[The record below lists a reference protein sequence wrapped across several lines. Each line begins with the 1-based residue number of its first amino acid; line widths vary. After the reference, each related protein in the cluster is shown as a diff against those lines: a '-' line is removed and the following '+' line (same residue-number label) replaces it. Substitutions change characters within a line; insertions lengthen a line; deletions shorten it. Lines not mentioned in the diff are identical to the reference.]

1 MLVTQGAC
9 MNSNFFSLSIAL
21 SALIFCAHFSQNSSV
36 EGKEKPKINFY
47 GELYD
52 TTGRQYHV
60 ENITISGM
68 YRQIPFYKK
77 PRKATMS
84 PDSNTTRID
93 LKETFEI
100 LVPTRDEVAIVSTYK
115 NREYITVEVLL
126 NDPQQ
131 TRNDY
136 IIEKSRKLYCDEIT
150 DAGPI
155 EKELSFEAV
164 NKIVING
171 CKPREEARTNNK
183 KTTTR
188 SCE

>member
-1 MLVTQGAC
+1 
-9 MNSNFFSLSIAL
+9 MNSKFFSLSIAI
-21 SALIFCAHFSQNSSV
+21 SALVCCAHFSQNSSV
-36 EGKEKPKINFY
+36 DGQEKPKINFY

-52 TTGRQYHV
+52 QTGRQYNV

-77 PRKATMS
+77 PRKTSMS
-84 PDSNTTRID
+84 PETNTTRID
-93 LKETFEI
+93 LKETMEI
-100 LVPTRDEVAIVSTYK
+100 VVPTRDESAIVSTFK
-115 NREYITVEVLL
+115 NREYITLEIIL

-136 IIEKSRKLYCDEIT
+136 IIEKSRKLYCDEVT

-164 NKIVING
+164 HKIIIRG
-171 CKPREEARTNNK
+171 YKPRQEAPTNNK
-183 KTTTR
+183 KKNNE
-188 SCE
+188 SHE